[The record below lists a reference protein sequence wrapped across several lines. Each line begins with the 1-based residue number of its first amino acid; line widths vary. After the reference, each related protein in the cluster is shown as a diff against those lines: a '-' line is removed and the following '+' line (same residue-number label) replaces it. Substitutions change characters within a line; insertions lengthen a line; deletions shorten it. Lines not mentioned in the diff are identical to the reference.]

1 MHFRI
6 LWSILASINFAVLD
20 GVSCYASEFASSGD
34 VAIDRHL
41 QSKAARRLHSDEQ
54 IDNMSRLFRA
64 MSEERIDDALALIN
78 RMLESQPIF
87 PWLYACRA
95 RVRLAQGLENEALSD
110 ANKAV
115 EQDPGFD
122 VCYGTRGQVLLA
134 IALKENSSEKAQS
147 AIKDLSEALRISSS
161 RHAKAE
167 YYLARAQCYT
177 FLNNSSNA
185 ISDATKSLANDK
197 TQTSL
202 EFLSMIR
209 KNRLGSVPISK
220 PVFNASLPD
229 WHRLR

>member
-1 MHFRI
+1 MQFRI
-6 LWSILASINFAVLD
+6 LCSILASINFAVSD
-20 GVSCYASEFASSGD
+20 CVTCFASEFPSSGD

-41 QSKAARRLHSDEQ
+41 QGKAARRLHSDEQ

-64 MSEERIDDALALIN
+64 MSEQRTDDALALIN
-78 RMLESQPIF
+78 SMLENQPIF

-95 RVRLAQGLENEALSD
+95 RVHLAQGLQSEALSD

-115 EQDPGFD
+115 EQDPGYD

-147 AIKDLSEALRISSS
+147 AIKDLSEALRITSS
-161 RHAKAE
+161 RYAKAE
-167 YYLARAQCYT
+167 YYLARAQCYK
-177 FLNNSSNA
+177 FLNDSTHA
-185 ISDATKSLANDK
+185 LSDATKSLANNK
-197 TQTSL
+197 TQTSS
-202 EFLSMIR
+202 EFLSMIQ
-209 KNRLGSVPISK
+209 KNQVGSVPMSK

>member
-1 MHFRI
+1 
-6 LWSILASINFAVLD
+6 
-20 GVSCYASEFASSGD
+20 
-34 VAIDRHL
+34 
-41 QSKAARRLHSDEQ
+41 
-54 IDNMSRLFRA
+54 
-64 MSEERIDDALALIN
+64 MSEHRTDDALPFIN
-78 RMLESQPIF
+78 RMLENQPIF

-95 RVRLAQGLENEALSD
+95 RVRLAQGLDTEALSD

-115 EQDPGFD
+115 EQDPGYD

-134 IALKENSSEKAQS
+134 IALRENSSEKAQS

-177 FLNNSSNA
+177 FLNDSSHA
-185 ISDATKSLANDK
+185 ISDATKSLANNR
-197 TQTSL
+197 TQTSF
-202 EFLSMIR
+202 EFLLMIQ
-209 KNRLGSVPISK
+209 KNQVGSVPMSK